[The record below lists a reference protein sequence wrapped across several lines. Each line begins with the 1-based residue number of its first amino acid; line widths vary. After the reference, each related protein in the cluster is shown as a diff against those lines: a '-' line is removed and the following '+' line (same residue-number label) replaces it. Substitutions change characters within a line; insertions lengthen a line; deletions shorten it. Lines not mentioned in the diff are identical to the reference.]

1 MLPRRFSHR
10 TLSSALEWLHLRLS
24 SSDALLLMSL
34 LGLLSGAITGG
45 VILAFRWMIEGGQGL
60 LLPGTGEDFGS
71 LAAHWRLLLPI
82 AGGLVI
88 GLVLTWVGDTG
99 RSTGVA
105 YVMERLHYYQG
116 RLPFRNAV
124 VQFFGAAA
132 SIITGHSVGREGP
145 GIHLGAA
152 SGSLLGQQLGLPNN
166 ALRTLV
172 ACGVAA
178 AIAASFN
185 TPLAGVVFA
194 MEVVM
199 MEYTLAAFL
208 PVMLAAVTA
217 TVLTQIVYGSSPA
230 FMVPPLNLESL
241 WELPYLLLLGLLI
254 GALAAA
260 FIQSLSWFHTRGTRW
275 PLWVRTTLA
284 GALVGMLALV
294 VPQIMG
300 VGYDTVTSV
309 LMGELGLVLLLAI
322 VAAKLLA
329 STAAIGLGIPG
340 GLIGPTVV
348 IGAAAGGALGHVA
361 QMLTPELASPP
372 ALYAMIGLG
381 AMMGAT
387 LRAPLAA
394 LTAMLELTYNPNIIF
409 PGMLT
414 IAAASLC
421 ASEIFGK
428 DSVFLHQLQLR
439 GTRMRYSAVLQSL
452 SRLGIARVMDRSIA
466 VAPRIASREE
476 LLELL
481 SPDPRWLLIREPPS
495 GEPQAILAVGD
506 LLQFLELHPAADE
519 VDLMGIPA
527 RRLQPAPIELQAS
540 LREALDAL
548 EQSDAEAL
556 YVSHEPAPGFQ
567 RYYGIVLRQDVENQH
582 Y

>member
-116 RLPFRNAV
+116 RLSFRNAV

-194 MEVVM
+194 MEVGM

>member
-1 MLPRRFSHR
+1 MLPRRVSR
-10 TLSSALEWLHLRLS
+10 WTLSSALEWLHLRLS
-24 SSDALLLMSL
+24 GSDALLLMSL
-34 LGLLSGAITGG
+34 LGLVSGAITGG
-45 VILAFRWMIEGGQGL
+45 VILAFRWMIEGGQGF

-71 LAAHWRLLLPI
+71 LAAHWRLILPI
-82 AGGLVI
+82 VGGLVI
-88 GLVLTWVGDTG
+88 GLLLTWVGDTG
-99 RSTGVA
+99 RNTGVA

-124 VQFFGAAA
+124 VQFFGAAG
-132 SIITGHSVGREGP
+132 SIIAGHSVGREGP
-145 GIHLGAA
+145 GVHLGAA

-230 FMVPPLNLESL
+230 FLVPPLNLESL
-241 WELPYLLLLGLLI
+241 WELPYLLVLGLLI

-260 FIQSLSWFHTRGTRW
+260 FIQSLSWFHTRGTRL

-284 GALVGMLALV
+284 GAVVGVLALA

-329 STAAIGLGIPG
+329 STAAVGLGIPG

-361 QMLTPELASPP
+361 QILTPHLASPP

-466 VAPRIASREE
+466 VAPRLASREE

-481 SPDPRWLLIREPPS
+481 SPDPRWLLIREPPN
-495 GEPQAILAVGD
+495 GEPEAILAVGD
-506 LLQFLELHPAADE
+506 LLQFLELHPGADE

-527 RRLQPAPIELQAS
+527 RRLQPAAIELQAS
-540 LREALDAL
+540 LREALDVL
-548 EQSDAEAL
+548 EQTDAEAL
-556 YVSHEPAPGFQ
+556 YVAHSPAPGFE
-567 RYYGIVLRQDVENQH
+567 RYYGIVLRQDVENQYH
-582 Y
+582 